1 MAVLVPTSILNN
13 IAGNRYVS
21 YIQLPAASTG
31 DTYDVSAGTPI
42 RTIDF
47 AQVVPNDTST
57 AAADSVS
64 ATWATSIVTLTVAGT
79 ARAQALTV
87 WGRSHPVK

>member
-1 MAVLVPTSILNN
+1 MAVLVPTSVLNSV
-13 IAGNRYVS
+13 AGNRYVS

-47 AQVVPNDTST
+47 AQVVPNDTGT

-64 ATWATSIVTLTVAGT
+64 ATWATSIITLTVAGT

-87 WGRSHPVK
+87 YGRSHPVK

>member
-1 MAVLVPTSILNN
+1 MAVLVPTSVLNN
-13 IAGNRYVS
+13 TLGNRYQAFV
-21 YIQLPAASTG
+21 QLPVASNG
-31 DTYDVSAGTPI
+31 DTYDVSVATPI

-47 AQVVPNDTST
+47 AIVVPNDTGT

-79 ARAQALTV
+79 ARAQALIV

>member
-1 MAVLVPTSILNN
+1 MAALAATTVLNN

-21 YIQLPAASTG
+21 YINLPAASNG
-31 DTYDVSAGTPI
+31 DTYDVSAATPI

-47 AQVVPNDTST
+47 AQVVPNDTGT